1 MSIVDEIKRLK
12 KEKNAILLAHYYVSS
27 EVQEIADFVGDSF
40 ALAKKAM
47 TTDADII
54 VFAGVM
60 FMGESAKILNPNKKV
75 LLPDMHADCPMAHMA
90 YTDRVKKVR
99 EQYEDVAVVCYINST
114 AELKTV
120 SDVCVTSSNAVR
132 IVKGL
137 PQKNIY
143 FIPDQNLASYVEQQV
158 PEKNFIKND
167 GYCIVHHRVSKEQ
180 LLEAKA
186 KHPNAKVLIHPES
199 QKDLCDLA
207 DYVGSTSGII
217 DYATQSDSKEF
228 LIGTELGVLYE
239 LQKQNPEKT
248 FIPVR
253 EDQVCENMKK
263 ITLEKI
269 LETLQNEENEVHM
282 PEEKAKLALHALK
295 NMMEMGK

>member
-1 MSIVDEIKRLK
+1 MSIVEDLKKLK
-12 KEKNAILLAHYYVSS
+12 KEKNAIILAHYYVPA
-27 EVQEIADFVGDSF
+27 EVQDVADFIGDSF

-60 FMGESAKILNPNKKV
+60 FIGESAKILNPNKKV
-75 LLPDMHADCPMAHMA
+75 LLPDMSADCPMAHMA
-90 YTDRVKKVR
+90 YAEKVKKVR
-99 EQYEDVAVVCYINST
+99 EKYDDVAVVCYINST
-114 AELKTV
+114 AELKAV
-120 SDVCVTSSNAVR
+120 SDVCVTSSNACR

-143 FIPDQNLASYVEQQV
+143 FIPDQNLATFVEKQV

-167 GYCIVHHRVSKEQ
+167 GYCIVHHQVTKEQ
-180 LLEAKA
+180 MLQAKA
-186 KHPNAKVLIHPES
+186 EHPNALVLVHPES
-199 QKDLCDLA
+199 KDELCKLA

-217 DYATQSDSKEF
+217 QFATESDCKEF
-228 LIGTELGVLYE
+228 LIGTELGVFYE
-239 LQKQNPEKT
+239 LQKRNPDKT

-253 EDQVCENMKK
+253 SDQICENMKK
-263 ITLEKI
+263 ITLEKVYTA
-269 LETLQNEENEVHM
+269 LRDETNEVIM
-282 PEEKAKLALHALK
+282 SEEQTDLALHALK

>member
-12 KEKNAILLAHYYVSS
+12 KEKNAILLAHYYVPG

-47 TTDADII
+47 TTNAEII

-75 LLPDMHADCPMAHMA
+75 LLPDMSADCPMAHMA
-90 YTDRVKKVR
+90 YVDRVKKIR
-99 EQYEDVAVVCYINST
+99 EQYDDVAVVCYINST

-143 FIPDQNLASYVEQQV
+143 FIPDQNLATFVQQQV

-186 KHPNAKVLIHPES
+186 QHPLAKVLIHPES

-217 DYATQSDSKEF
+217 EYATKSDAKEF

-239 LQKQNPEKT
+239 LQKQNPGKT

-253 EDQVCENMKK
+253 FDQVCENMKK
-263 ITLEKI
+263 ITLEKV
-269 LETLQNEENEVHM
+269 LHALQTEENEVCI
-282 PEEKAKLALHALK
+282 PEEKSRLALHALK

>member
-1 MSIVDEIKRLK
+1 MSIIEEIKKLK
-12 KEKNAILLAHYYVSS
+12 EEKNAIILAHYYVPA

-75 LLPDMHADCPMAHMA
+75 LLPDMSADCPMAHMA
-90 YTDRVKKVR
+90 YTDKVKRVR
-99 EQYEDVAVVCYINST
+99 EQYDDVAVVCYINST
-114 AELKTV
+114 AELKAV
-120 SDVCVTSSNAVR
+120 SDVCVTSSNACR

-143 FIPDQNLASYVEQQV
+143 FIPDQNLATYVEQQV
-158 PEKNFIKND
+158 PEKHFIKND
-167 GYCIVHHRVSKEQ
+167 GYCIVHHRVTKEQ
-180 LLEAKA
+180 ILKAKA
-186 KHPNAKVLIHPES
+186 EHPNALVLIHPES
-199 QKDLCDLA
+199 KKELCDLA

-217 DYATQSDSKEF
+217 DFATQSDSKEF
-228 LIGTELGVLYE
+228 LIGTELGVFYE
-239 LQKQNPEKT
+239 LQKKNPDKT

-253 EDQVCENMKK
+253 NDQICENMKK
-263 ITLEKI
+263 ITLEKVYEA
-269 LETLQNEENEVHM
+269 LRDEKNEVTM
-282 PEEKAKLALHALK
+282 PEEKSRLALHALK